1 MGKFF
6 EKLVEKAHSKP
17 KSIWHKTFFWLL
29 MLFDNVF
36 VKKRTTKEKTYLS
49 FKFCFDSMKYKCM
62 VFDTREIDKEIYFQP
77 ELFCPKS
84 IIETP
89 KQCVK

>member
-17 KSIWHKTFFWLL
+17 KSIWHKTFLWPL
-29 MLFDNVF
+29 MLFDNVS
-36 VKKRTTKEKTYLS
+36 VKKRTTKEETYLY
-49 FKFCFDSMKYKCM
+49 FKFCFDYMNYKCM
-62 VFDTREIDKEIYFQP
+62 VFDTCEIDKEIYFQP
-77 ELFCPKS
+77 EFFCSKS